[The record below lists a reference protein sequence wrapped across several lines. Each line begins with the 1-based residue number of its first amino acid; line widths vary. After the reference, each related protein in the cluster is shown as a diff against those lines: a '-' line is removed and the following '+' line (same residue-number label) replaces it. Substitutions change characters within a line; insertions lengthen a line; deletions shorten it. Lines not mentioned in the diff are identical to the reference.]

1 MGAQLRC
8 LEAATKAKMKA
19 RTRHPLL
26 QSLLTLSLLCATFAV
41 TAANAQNNARAPDS
55 TPKYRNPNL
64 TIDERVADLLPR
76 MTLEEKV
83 QQITGGG
90 RGQLELIDPTGT
102 FTTEQARATMAQW
115 WSPDLVFTPRQSAIL
130 RNGVQRYLREKTPLG
145 IPELFM
151 GEALH
156 GFMEYGS
163 TSFPQALGLASTWD
177 PELVHRVFTAA
188 GEEAGARGAGQV
200 FTPVLDIARDPRW
213 GRTEETYGEDP
224 FLVSRMGV
232 AAITG
237 LQGDSFMIGRHHVL
251 ATAKHFAAHGQPE
264 GGTNTAPGN
273 YSERILRENFLV
285 PFQAAVQ
292 EAKAGSVMAS
302 YNEIDGIPS
311 HINHWLLD
319 RVLRQEWGFRGY
331 VTSDGDGLQMLVNTH
346 AVAANK
352 GDAARLAIAAG
363 VDYDLSDGSVYRT
376 LVSQVKQGVVPESA
390 VDRAAGRVLAT
401 KFRLGLF
408 DNPYVDPDYAEKI
421 TNNVEHRQLAL
432 RAAQKAVV
440 LLKNEKNL
448 LPLDL
453 TKLKTIAVI
462 GPNAE
467 GVHLGGYSRDPVHG
481 VSILQGI
488 RDRVASRANVVYA
501 EGSKLTD
508 AKPDWHGWFIDNVKL
523 IDPNTQVDNIKAA
536 AELARKSDVAILVV
550 GENESTNR
558 EAWSERH
565 LGDRD
570 SLDLVGAQN
579 DLVKAVVETG
589 TPTVVLLI
597 NGRPLSIN
605 YIAEHV
611 PAILEG
617 WYLGEEGGTA
627 AANVLFGDV
636 NPGGKLPITFPHSVG
651 DLPDFYNHKPSANRT
666 YAFSTRKPLYPFG
679 YGLSY
684 TTFHFENLR
693 VDPSQIGV
701 GGTARVRV
709 DITNTGSREGDEVP
723 QLYIHQKV
731 ASVTR
736 PVLQL
741 KGFQRISLKPGE
753 KKTVE
758 FIITPEM
765 LSMLNV
771 DMHEVVEPGVFE
783 IMVGPRSDQTSTVPL
798 SVVGANGETGISSLP
813 PAPAGSESGV
823 VSTFDDGKVSAN
835 YGSWISGSDAMQGG
849 KSTVSMQVVE
859 GGANNSK
866 GALRVTG
873 EIIAGA
879 PFTWAGALFVPG
891 SSFEDPA
898 NLSSKKT
905 ISFWVKGD
913 GKTYALAV
921 GTQSRQNQMPAMQPF
936 VAGADWKQ
944 YSFPIS
950 SFETDGHDV
959 TNLAFARGQE
969 PGKFDF
975 EIDQLE
981 IK

>member
-1 MGAQLRC
+1 MKIRERIPLLC
-8 LEAATKAKMKA
+8 LLLGLALLCTAAATGQDKVK
-19 RTRHPLL
+19 P
-26 QSLLTLSLLCATFAV
+26 QD
-41 TAANAQNNARAPDS
+41 N
-55 TPKYRNPNL
+55 TPKYRNPGL
-64 TIDERVADLLPR
+64 TVDERVDDLLPR

-90 RGQLELIDPTGT
+90 EAQSEVIDPTGT
-102 FTTEQARATMAQW
+102 FTTQKARATMGQW
-115 WSPDLVFTPRQSAIL
+115 WNPDLVFTSRQAAIL
-130 RNGVQRYLREKTPLG
+130 RNGIQRFLKEKSRLG
-145 IPELFM
+145 IPALFM

-177 PELVHRVFTAA
+177 SELVHQVFAAA
-188 GEEAGARGAGQV
+188 GDEAGSRGAGQV

-224 FLVSRMGV
+224 YLASRMGV

-237 LQGDSFMIGRHHVL
+237 LQGDSFLIGRHHVL
-251 ATAKHFAAHGQPE
+251 ATAKHFAVHGQPE
-264 GGTNTAPGN
+264 GGTNTGPAN
-273 YSERILRENFLV
+273 YSERIIRENFLV

-292 EAKAGSVMAS
+292 EAKVGSVMAS

-331 VTSDGDGLQMLVNTH
+331 ITSDGDGLQMLVSTH
-346 AVAANK
+346 RVAANNA
-352 GDAARLAIAAG
+352 DAARLAIAAG

-376 LVSQVKQGVVPESA
+376 LLWQVKQGNVPESD
-390 VDRAAGRVLAT
+390 VDRAAARVLAT

-421 TNNVEHRQLAL
+421 TNSAEHRQLAVK
-432 RAAQKAVV
+432 AAQEVVV

-462 GPNAE
+462 GPNAAD
-467 GVHLGGYSRDPVHG
+467 VHLGGYSREPAHS

-488 RDRVASRANVVYA
+488 RDRVGSKANVIYA
-501 EGSKLTD
+501 EGCKITD
-508 AKPDWHGWFIDNVKL
+508 AKPDWHGWFADNVKL
-523 IDPNTQVDNIKAA
+523 IDPKTQVESVQAA
-536 AELARKSDVAILVV
+536 AAAARKAEVAILVV

-558 EAWSERH
+558 EAWSEQH

-570 SLDLVGAQN
+570 SLDLLGAQN

-617 WYLGEEGGTA
+617 WYLGQEGGTA

-666 YAFSTRKPLYPFG
+666 YAFSTRKPLFPFG

-684 TTFHFENLR
+684 TTFRFDNLR
-693 VDPSQIGV
+693 VEPSQIEV
-701 GGTARVRV
+701 GGTAKVTIDV
-709 DITNTGSREGDEVP
+709 TNTGSREGDEVP
-723 QLYIHQKV
+723 QLYVHQKI

-736 PVLQL
+736 PVMQL
-741 KGFQRISLKPGE
+741 KGFQRITLKPGE
-753 KKTVE
+753 KKTVD
-758 FIITPEM
+758 FTITPDT
-765 LSMLNV
+765 LTMLNV
-771 DMHEVVEPGVFE
+771 DMHRVVEPGVFE
-783 IMVGPRSDQTSTVPL
+783 LMVGPSSDQTNIVNLT
-798 SVVGANGETGISSLP
+798 VVGVHGETGKPLP
-813 PAPAGSESGV
+813 PPPPAGSESGV
-823 VSTFDDGKVSAN
+823 VSTFDEGKASAN
-835 YGSWISGSDAMQGG
+835 YGSWTVNTDAMNGG
-849 KSTVSMQVVE
+849 KSTASMQIV
-859 GGANNSK
+859 GPGANNSK
-866 GALRVTG
+866 GALRVSG
-873 EIIAGA
+873 EIVPGG
-879 PFTWAGALFVPG
+879 PFPWAGVLFAPAA
-891 SSFEDPA
+891 SPAEPA

-905 ISFWVKGD
+905 ISFWAKGD
-913 GKTYALAV
+913 GKIFSLV
-921 GTQSRQNQMPAMQPF
+921 VLTQSRSGQNGMPAMTTF
-936 VAGADWKQ
+936 VTGAEWKQ
-944 YSFPIS
+944 YSFPIA
-950 SFETDGHDV
+950 SFDTDGSDLTGIV
-959 TNLAFARGQE
+959 FARGQE
-969 PGKFDF
+969 AGKFEF
-975 EIDQLE
+975 ELDQVE